1 LALPAVGG
9 IGHQLAGLA
18 ALGGAA
24 TAGMLECAAAAAIQ
38 AFSFPSASGESF
50 GLFEATHEHS
60 QGRAVV
66 ERSRSAAAVVL
77 RIYGLVISPA
87 MCATA

>member
-1 LALPAVGG
+1 MSFALPV
-9 IGHQLAGLA
+9 
-18 ALGGAA
+18 
-24 TAGMLECAAAAAIQ
+24 
-38 AFSFPSASGESF
+38 F
-50 GLFEATHEHS
+50 
-60 QGRAVV
+60 V